1 MSTPRMPTLFNE
13 FQHPKRTF
21 LAAYVRSG
29 NISRA
34 SRAARVNLCMHY
46 YWKKTDP
53 RYAAAFEEAKE
64 MAAQHLEDEA
74 VRRALGGSD
83 VLLIFL
89 LKGFMPE
96 KYKDRH
102 VVEHQG
108 AVELLHKLARLPQMS
123 DQELDDLAAEVA
135 EYARRRASLP

>member
-1 MSTPRMPTLFNE
+1 MATPCMSALFKE
-13 FQHPKRTF
+13 FRTPKRSF
-21 LAAYVRSG
+21 LQAYLRCGQIAKAA
-29 NISRA
+29 
-34 SRAARVNLCMHY
+34 RAARIHETLHY
-46 YWKKTDP
+46 YWKRTDP
-53 RYAAAFEEAKE
+53 HYAAAFEEARD